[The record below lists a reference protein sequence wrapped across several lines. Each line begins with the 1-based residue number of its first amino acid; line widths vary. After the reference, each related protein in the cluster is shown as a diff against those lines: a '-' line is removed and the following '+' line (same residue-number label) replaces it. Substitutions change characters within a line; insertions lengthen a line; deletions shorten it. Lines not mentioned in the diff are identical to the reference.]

1 MREVCVVVPVYKE
14 KLSVSE
20 EEAVDRTVRV
30 LHSRDI
36 FFVTLTAWIV
46 LIIRRDILR
55 QKSKLFI
62 RSILRGFMLIINY
75 FCQSIFI
82 SVFQIINIC

>member
-36 FFVTLTAWIV
+36 FFVTPDSMDSSYYKERYPTAEVETFHQKYFSVPRIFDAPIV
-46 LIIRRDILR
+46 
-55 QKSKLFI
+55 
-62 RSILRGFMLIINY
+62 ML
-75 FCQSIFI
+75 
-82 SVFQIINIC
+82 